1 MLAPAADGLEITPKA
16 ISANIVADMK
26 GLQVRELGKHRLEL
40 RAGERVLG
48 STPFTINLL
57 WQDRRAANA

>member
-1 MLAPAADGLEITPKA
+1 
-16 ISANIVADMK
+16 
-26 GLQVRELGKHRLEL
+26 VRELGKHRLEL
-40 RAGERVLG
+40 RAGDRVLG